1 MTPTVQLKGISKS
14 FGSAAALSDV
24 SFEAFSGQIQALVG
38 ENGAGKT
45 TLMKVLYG
53 AYNADQGEVEL
64 HGKPVS
70 FKKSADAIAAHIG
83 MVSQHY
89 SIIPEL
95 TCLENLMLGAEP
107 GWMIDSKTATARAEE
122 LASQMGFKFVWDSP
136 ASELSPAGA
145 QKLEILKL
153 LWRKAEIMIL
163 DEPTAMLS
171 PDDSDALFA
180 SLRKLADSGAC
191 IIVVTHRLS
200 EVMEHCRTAT
210 VLRAGKKVAEVVV
223 ENSSVQ
229 ELADLIVGQGVPPA
243 VLKDVHLGQSLLKLE
258 NVTALG
264 ARGDQALKSVN
275 LEVRE
280 GEVVGL
286 AGVDG
291 SGQRELF
298 QLILGQISPVS
309 GKVEVCGL
317 TAQSSP
323 KLRLDA
329 GIRLVPED
337 RLSEAVVEGW
347 SLEENAILGLQRQ
360 PRFSQGL
367 LINQG
372 AQAEFAGTAAKK
384 FNTKHASLSQPISG
398 LSGGNQQRFV
408 AGRALC
414 SNPRLILCFQP
425 VRGLDI
431 RATAEIYE
439 ELRRLC
445 QEEKCGALV
454 VSFDLDELLENC
466 DRIAVICGGQIN
478 IPEQKTRSSIGTLM
492 VGAGT

>member
-24 SFEAFSGQIQALVG
+24 SFEAYSGQIQALVG

-53 AYNADQGEVEL
+53 AYHSDQGEIIL
-64 HGKPVS
+64 HGKPVH

-107 GWMIDSKTATARAEE
+107 GWMIDSRAATERAEK
-122 LASQMGFKFVWDSP
+122 LAAQMGFKFAWDHP

-153 LWRKAEIMIL
+153 LWREAEIMIL

-200 EVMEHCRTAT
+200 EVMEHCKTAC
-210 VLRAGKKVAEVVV
+210 VLRAGKKVADVDV
-223 ENSSVQ
+223 EKSSTQ

-243 VLKDVHLGQSLLKLE
+243 VLKDVSLGASLLKLSG
-258 NVTALG
+258 VSVLG
-264 ARGDQALKSVN
+264 SRGDQALKSVD
-275 LEVRE
+275 LEIFE

-298 QLILGQISPVS
+298 QAILGQIGLVS
-309 GKVEVCGL
+309 GSMEVCGL
-317 TAQSSP
+317 GSQTSP
-323 KLRLDA
+323 RQRIDA

-337 RLSEAVVEGW
+337 RLSEAVVESW
-347 SLEENAILGLQRQ
+347 SLEENSILGLQRQ
-360 PRFSQGL
+360 PQFSQGPM
-367 LINQG
+367 INQSSR
-372 AQAEFAGTAAKK
+372 ADFAKVAAEK
-384 FNTKHASLSQPISG
+384 FSTKHASLQQPISG

-431 RATAEIYE
+431 RATAEIYA

-478 IPEQKTRSSIGTLM
+478 QPAAKNRSEIGSLM